1 MVTAAS
7 EARTAAGPSEPRPHS
22 PMTSPPMKRPH
33 APCPIT
39 LGPRS
44 SPACS
49 TQLSLHAT
57 LVSQPGIPP
66 LTPHT
71 MPPFQLHAQNATC
84 KPQPGAPKKP
94 GMGD

>member
-7 EARTAAGPSEPRPHS
+7 EARTAAGQGEPGPHT
-22 PMTSPPMKRPH
+22 PMTSPPMKRPQ
-33 APCPIT
+33 APWPIT
-39 LGPRS
+39 LGPHS

-49 TQLSLHAT
+49 AQLSLHAV

-71 MPPFQLHAQNATC
+71 MSPFQLHAKNDTH
-84 KPQPGAPKKP
+84 KPQPSAPKKP